1 MKLLPAPIAQQIDR
15 VDRQYSLYIG
25 ISTGLLAFWSIYRV
39 LWSMYLAV
47 TYDFIFGSLVFPIV
61 LWAVIG
67 VAAAVVS
74 FGFVNRYL
82 KGSATGSADLNPE
95 TEPDTNRV

>member
-1 MKLLPAPIAQQIDR
+1 MKILPAPIAQQIDR
-15 VDRQYSLYIG
+15 VDRQYSLYIA

-39 LWSMYLAV
+39 LWSIYLAV
-47 TYDFIFGSLVFPIV
+47 TYNFIFGSLVFPIV

-74 FGFVNRYL
+74 LGFFTRYRT
-82 KGSATGSADLNPE
+82 GSATGSTESNPE
-95 TEPDTNRV
+95 SHNV